1 MPGEPGPRWVRR
13 GELGKMGAP
22 DRPGPAAP
30 RLLAELRRRAA
41 ERCPRIVF
49 PETEDPRVLEAAAAV
64 HREGIGRP
72 ILLGG
77 RTFELAAK
85 DLGAVENILIPGDPR
100 REEIAG
106 LILEKRRHRGM
117 TEEEALERAGEP
129 LLFGAGLVALGAA
142 EACVCGSV
150 GTTAEVIRAGL
161 WTVGLAEGVQTCS
174 SFFLMLKEERA
185 LSFADAGVLP
195 DPSAEQLA
203 EIGISTAECHRR
215 LTGEE
220 PRVAFLSF
228 STKGSASHPKV
239 EKVQKALEIARAKAP
254 ELLMDG
260 ELQVDAALVPE
271 VAERK
276 AKGSPIGGR
285 ANVLVFPDLDSG
297 NIAYKIA
304 ERLGGF
310 VALGPLLQG
319 LARPIMDL
327 SRGCAVEDIV
337 HVAAC
342 AALLGGQGGQTKE
355 GN

>member
-1 MPGEPGPRWVRR
+1 MPGSPF
-13 GELGKMGAP
+13 P
-22 DRPGPAAP
+22 DSEKRDPPK
-30 RLLAELRRRAA
+30 LLAELRRRAG
-41 ERCPRIVF
+41 ERLPRIVF
-49 PETEDPRVLEAAAAV
+49 PETEDPRVLQAAGAIQ
-64 HREGIGRP
+64 REGIGRP

-77 RTFELAAK
+77 RTFELAAR
-85 DLGAVENILIPGDPR
+85 DLGEVENLVIPGDPR
-100 REEIAG
+100 RKEIAA
-106 LILEKRRHRGM
+106 LIHTKRRHRGM
-117 TEEEALERAGEP
+117 SEEEALERASDP
-129 LLFGAGLVALGAA
+129 LFFGAGLVALGAA

-174 SFFLMLKEERA
+174 SFFLMLRGDRA
-185 LSFADAGVLP
+185 LSFADAGVIP

-203 EIGISTAECHRR
+203 EIGISTARGHKR
-215 LTGEE
+215 LTQEE
-220 PRVAFLSF
+220 PRVAFVSF

-239 EKVQKALEIARAKAP
+239 EKVQKALAIAKEKAP
-254 ELLMDG
+254 GLLMDG
-260 ELQVDAALVPE
+260 ELQIDAALVPE

-276 AKGSPIGGR
+276 AGGSPLGGR
-285 ANVLVFPDLDSG
+285 ANILIFPDLDSG

-327 SRGCAVEDIV
+327 SRGCSVEDIV

-342 AALLGGQGGQTKE
+342 AALLGEKDG
-355 GN
+355 